1 MQAYSRQALAPVTA
15 ASPVSPASSCERG
28 GAGGV
33 VTSDSAP
40 RRVDVVA
47 AAQTLASLLLE
58 GLTEQD
64 LAVFARRLLPHLQ
77 EGQLARVGAH
87 SAYTVASLAAELG
100 VSAKAVRCA
109 IARHEL
115 QAVKRG
121 SRWIMSADAVIEW
134 ATAAEAHHA
143 TGRRRPAQLPAAPR
157 AAGRSLRSVL
167 CGESPAARHG
177 VRGGSR

>member
-15 ASPVSPASSCERG
+15 ASPVSPVSSSERG

-33 VTSDSAP
+33 VSSDSAP
-40 RRVDVVA
+40 RHADVGA

-58 GLTEQD
+58 GLTERD

-77 EGQLARVGAH
+77 EGLRDRAGAH

-121 SRWIMSADAVIEW
+121 SRWIISADAVSEW
-134 ATAAEAHHA
+134 ATAGEAHHA
-143 TGRRRPAQLPAAPR
+143 TRRRRPSPLPAAPR
-157 AAGRSLRSVL
+157 AAGPSLRSVL
-167 CGESPAARHG
+167 CGESPPARHG

>member
-1 MQAYSRQALAPVTA
+1 MQAYPRRALAPMTA
-15 ASPVSPASSCERG
+15 ASPELPVSSREGA

-33 VTSDSAP
+33 VASDSAARP
-40 RRVDVVA
+40 FNVVA
-47 AAQTLASLLLE
+47 AAQTLATLLLE

-64 LAVFARRLLPHLQ
+64 LAVFARRLLPHLE
-77 EGQLARVGAH
+77 EGQLGRAGGH

-121 SRWIMSADAVIEW
+121 SRWIISADAVSEW
-134 ATAAEAHHA
+134 ATAAEARHA
-143 TGRRRPAQLPAAPR
+143 TGRRRSAPLPAAPR
-157 AAGRSLRSVL
+157 AAGPSLRSVL
-167 CGESPAARHG
+167 CGDSPAARHG
-177 VRGGSR
+177 VRGGPR

>member
-28 GAGGV
+28 SAGGV

-109 IARHEL
+109 ITRQEL
-115 QAVKRG
+115 HAVKRG
-121 SRWIMSADAVIEW
+121 SRWIISADAVSEW
-134 ATAAEAHHA
+134 ATAAEARNA
-143 TGRRRPAQLPAAPR
+143 TGRRRPASLPAAPR